1 MKNLFKFFAAAI
13 LVTILVLASIVGFM
27 NYPLYTGIALG
38 SSILIPL
45 IIYKIRHMDKN
56 GRDNFIFVGGLVT
69 LVILAIGTFIGLVYV
84 IFAGAKAI
92 ITVVAPENAVE
103 YNEIAG
109 KVIVMTVFAGFAIA
123 SIIFNMRNWIWE
135 CKKEAIRKNKKLMVV
150 ILKSAW
156 EDSKIYIYAIGFVLL
171 VFCLVLCGLEYFIL

>member
-1 MKNLFKFFAAAI
+1 MKNLFKFFIAAI
-13 LVTILVLASIVGFM
+13 VVACVVLVAIVGFM
-27 NYPLYTGIALG
+27 NCPLYTGIALV
-38 SSILIPL
+38 SSILISL

-69 LVILAIGTFIGLVYV
+69 LVILAIGTFIGLIYAT
-84 IFAGAKAI
+84 FAGAKAI

-123 SIIFNMRNWIWE
+123 SIFFNMGDWIWE
-135 CKKEAIRKNKKLMVV
+135 CKQEAKRKNKKLMVV

-156 EDSKIYIYAIGFVLL
+156 DNSKIYVYAIGFVLL
-171 VFCLVLCGLEYFIL
+171 VFCLIICGLEYFIL